1 MGVAWR
7 GLRSARVLPRRQD
20 PDAVSGAC
28 PTRHPDALRQWTRL
42 PAGYAIGPIRPQ
54 RDRILPFLPRSG
66 GGGEGNAPKQTIFS
80 NIFGKDEPK
89 KADFSNV
96 SGEAEPKKADFSNV
110 QTGVSSTAP
119 PAGAAARTYTVK
131 SGDTLSKI
139 AKEHYG
145 EAGKWRAIFEANR
158 DKIKDP
164 DLIHPGQVLDIPNDA

>member
-1 MGVAWR
+1 MAQ
-7 GLRSARVLPRRQD
+7 PE
-20 PDAVSGAC
+20 
-28 PTRHPDALRQWTRL
+28 
-42 PAGYAIGPIRPQ
+42 
-54 RDRILPFLPRSG
+54 
-66 GGGEGNAPKQTIFS
+66 GGEGNAPKQTIFS

-96 SGEAEPKKADFSNV
+96 SEGAEPKKADFSNV

-119 PAGAAARTYTVK
+119 QAGAAARTHTVE

-139 AKEHYG
+139 AKQHYG
-145 EAGKWRAIFEANR
+145 DAGKWRAIFEANR